1 MGRSYAPKRLHGKRA
16 LEALLA
22 RDDVCIAHMD
32 TGATGH
38 PCFGGAAGGLPA
50 HIALASDC
58 FQPERPDASDPLPDK
73 VDVTDWPGHGTRT
86 LSVLAAKLPGTLEGY
101 APGARVRCWRV
112 ADSPVFDLRR
122 SATEPLGVAIDEAL
136 QDPSVKV
143 ISISMGIPG
152 PTGFPD
158 IAWPYELGAS
168 QRLAE
173 AVDRAYE
180 AGVLVVAAA
189 GQIIDRVTFPARFS
203 RTIAVGGVKA
213 NDRIWHR
220 YGGSEIRRVDV
231 WALADGIDRAN
242 MLGPGSA
249 PTACYSKPHHADD
262 EAPPHSG
269 TSYATVAV
277 AAAAA
282 MWLAKHE
289 AALLAAFGQRDWHV
303 VESFREAL
311 KRTRRKIPG
320 SGSLESGILDLDAL
334 VQADPPLGGLHWRP
348 RATGQT

>member
-1 MGRSYAPKRLHGKRA
+1 MFNHEHR
-16 LEALLA
+16 
-22 RDDVCIAHMD
+22 IA
-32 TGATGH
+32 
-38 PCFGGAAGGLPA
+38 F
-50 HIALASDC
+50 
-58 FQPERPDASDPLPDK
+58 
-73 VDVTDWPGHGTRT
+73 
-86 LSVLAAKLPGTLEGY
+86 
-101 APGARVRCWRV
+101 
-112 ADSPVFDLRR
+112 
-122 SATEPLGVAIDEAL
+122 IDEAL

-180 AGVLVVAAA
+180 AGVVVVAAA

-242 MLGPGSA
+242 MLGPADA

-289 AALLAAFGQRDWHV
+289 AALLTAFGQRDWHV

-334 VQADPPLGGLHWRP
+334 VQADPPVSGLHWRP